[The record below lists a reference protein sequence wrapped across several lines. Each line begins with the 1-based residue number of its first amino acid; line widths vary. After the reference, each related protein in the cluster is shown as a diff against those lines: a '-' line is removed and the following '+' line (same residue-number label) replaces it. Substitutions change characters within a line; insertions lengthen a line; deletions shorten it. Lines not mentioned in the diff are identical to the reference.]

1 MYNGNNTRE
10 KETQIMTITFFDAEN
25 NEIDMM
31 GIYDCCDSE
40 MMEIAANSAPGDAV
54 RFEVES
60 GSVVRVF
67 SL

>member
-1 MYNGNNTRE
+1 
-10 KETQIMTITFFDAEN
+10 MTITFFDAEN